1 MYSLKKMVYKFF
13 SLLFLIL
20 FIFIFLHCYYEPKI
34 KFNENDSYN
43 YTLIQEEN
51 YTNFTEYEINN
62 EKFNF
67 IYKCKNNNFEDKED
81 EIFEENYNITNKGV
95 ENFMNNLDNSFIDKK
110 VRFKNYEGKNSIQE
124 SKKILESNNIG
135 LNELLK
141 FDDVEKLTQDEINNL
156 ARKKFSAIQNIHP
169 DINNENEQYYHDTLT
184 HLVRNVYDN
193 NYTNL
198 DDETIPSICN
208 GRIDLLWTYV
218 NSTDPEWIKNFE
230 KFSGIK
236 TKKFSNRYR
245 ENGSFLFSMRSV
257 FKNLKF
263 IKDYWIVLASESQI
277 PSFLNYK
284 KKSNGEYELIYNENI
299 NESDKIKIHF
309 VFHKDIFPDKKVLP
323 TFNSNAIETVL
334 GNIKGISECFLYL
347 NDDFFI
353 YSPLKP
359 GFFIKRNGK
368 INLYKINTISP
379 NFSGNDWD
387 KTIILSN
394 LLLNKYFNINK
405 RRLYPLHN
413 IYFMRKSILQEL
425 NKNFKPVFDSTRSN
439 RIRNKHDV
447 AMPFL
452 HSAYAEEKG
461 YGDYYFF
468 NKGWNL
474 FFLIKRI
481 SNVQNSIKSI
491 ENNSIELKCFCMN
504 DDVRN
509 NSERSKKIFIL
520 LREELQKLFPNKLPF
535 EK

>member
-1 MYSLKKMVYKFF
+1 M
-13 SLLFLIL
+13 LL
-20 FIFIFLHCYYEPKI
+20 
-34 KFNENDSYN
+34 
-43 YTLIQEEN
+43 
-51 YTNFTEYEINN
+51 
-62 EKFNF
+62 
-67 IYKCKNNNFEDKED
+67 
-81 EIFEENYNITNKGV
+81 
-95 ENFMNNLDNSFIDKK
+95 
-110 VRFKNYEGKNSIQE
+110 
-124 SKKILESNNIG
+124 
-135 LNELLK
+135 
-141 FDDVEKLTQDEINNL
+141 
-156 ARKKFSAIQNIHP
+156 
-169 DINNENEQYYHDTLT
+169 
-184 HLVRNVYDN
+184 
-193 NYTNL
+193 
-198 DDETIPSICN
+198 
-208 GRIDLLWTYV
+208 
-218 NSTDPEWIKNFE
+218 
-230 KFSGIK
+230 
-236 TKKFSNRYR
+236 
-245 ENGSFLFSMRSV
+245 
-257 FKNLKF
+257 NLKF
-263 IKDYWIVLASESQI
+263 LL
-277 PSFLNYK
+277 F
-284 KKSNGEYELIYNENI
+284 YNENT

-323 TFNSNAIETVL
+323 TFNSDAIETVL

-394 LLLNKYFNINK
+394 LLLNKYFNNNK

-491 ENNSIELKCFCMN
+491 ENNSKELKCFCMN

>member
-1 MYSLKKMVYKFF
+1 MIFKFF
-13 SLLFLIL
+13 SFLFLIL
-20 FIFIFLHCYYEPKI
+20 FIFIFLHCYYEPNNT
-34 KFNENDSYN
+34 FNENGKNNNFYN
-43 YTLIQEEN
+43 DTIKEKI
-51 YTNFTEYEINN
+51 FTEYEINN

-67 IYKCKNNNFEDKED
+67 IYQCRNINFEDNK
-81 EIFEENYNITNKGV
+81 EENINEDYNVTNI
-95 ENFMNNLDNSFIDKK
+95 ENFMNNIDNSFIDKK
-110 VRFKNYEGKNSIQE
+110 IRFKNYEGQNSIKE
-124 SKKILESNNIG
+124 SKKILESKKIEM
-135 LNELLK
+135 NELLN
-141 FDDVEKLTQDEINNL
+141 FDDINKLTQNEINNL
-156 ARKKFSAIQNIHP
+156 ARKKFSIIQNIHP
-169 DINNENEQYYHDTLT
+169 NLNDKNEEFYHNTLS
-184 HLVRNVYDN
+184 HLVSKVYDN
-193 NYTNL
+193 NYSNL
-198 DDETIPSICN
+198 NDESIPSICN

-230 KFSGIK
+230 KYSGITNTRK
-236 TKKFSNRYR
+236 YSNRYR

-277 PSFLNYK
+277 PSFINYK
-284 KKSNGEYELIYNENI
+284 KNLNGEYELIYDKNYN
-299 NESDKIKIHF
+299 NLNDSDKIKLHF

-323 TFNSNAIETVL
+323 TFNSDAIETVL
-334 GNIKGISECFLYL
+334 GNIKGISECFIYL

-368 INLYKINTISP
+368 INLYKINTFAP
-379 NFSGNDWD
+379 NFSGQDWD

-394 LLLNKYFNINK
+394 LLLNKYFNNNK

-425 NKNFKPVFDSTRSN
+425 DKNFKPVFDSTRKQ
-439 RIRNKHDV
+439 RLRYKYDV
-447 AMPFL
+447 AIPFL

-481 SNVQNSIKSI
+481 SNVESSIKSI
-491 ENNSIELKCFCMN
+491 KDNSKELKCFCMN

-509 NSERSKKIFIL
+509 NERGKKVFNLLKEELKKIFP
-520 LREELQKLFPNKLPF
+520 EKLPF